1 MNLLVRTLIVAI
13 VVALISLT
21 VLIIISAGSD
31 KQLTQPEPEEKE
43 NRTITRNESDALF
56 ARVNQTFGIRDS
68 LIKSLKKKQPAGFEI
83 RIPANIPLTLYV
95 KEMFQIFEPYAV
107 TIISEERE
115 MNTFAT
121 LQVRTIDSTLLYL
134 ELRKGGEQ
142 SAQSGIAALCILI
155 PPDISDQDLD
165 ALLREP
171 EPFTLLLTPSKKN
184 SERISKILNER
195 KNIGLYLN
203 DEISERQ
210 YKLASDA
217 TDFRMTRIFD
227 SYKKDLR
234 GSRVVLIDDTSE
246 LFTGGMYSRIKKEL
260 TKRDISLFTYA
271 DFFMTGGEN
280 SEEISQ
286 SITSR
291 TDDIIAGNPAIF
303 LIKPEDVPH
312 ITDAVASL
320 KKKGVKIQS
329 AQSILITDK

>member
-1 MNLLVRTLIVAI
+1 MNLLVRSLIVAI

-21 VLIIISAGSD
+21 VLLIISAGSD

-43 NRTITRNESDALF
+43 NRTITRNEADALF
-56 ARVNQTFGIRDS
+56 AKVNQTFGIRDS
-68 LIKSLKKKQPAGFEI
+68 LIKPLKKKQPAGFEI
-83 RIPANIPLTLYV
+83 RIPANIPITLYV
-95 KEMFQIFEPYAV
+95 KEMFQVFHPYAV
-107 TIISEERE
+107 TITSEERE
-115 MNTFAT
+115 MHTFAT
-121 LQVRTIDSTLLYL
+121 LQVKTTDSTLLNL
-134 ELRKGGEQ
+134 ELRKGNEQ
-142 SAQSGIAALCILI
+142 STESGIAALCILI

-171 EPFTLLLTPSKKN
+171 ESFTLLLTPSKKN
-184 SERISKILNER
+184 SERISKILSER

-210 YKLASDA
+210 YELASDA

-234 GSRVVLIDDTSE
+234 GSRIVLIDDNSE

-271 DFFMTGGEN
+271 DFFLAGGEN
-280 SEEISQ
+280 PEEISQ
-286 SITSR
+286 SIISR
-291 TDDIIAGNPAIF
+291 TDEITGGTPAVF

-312 ITDAVASL
+312 IADAVTSL

-329 AQSILITDK
+329 AQSILIPVE